1 VSACVRGD
9 ALGGCARTPVDPEQS
24 VIAANERPITGDGQP
39 LTPGSCLPVHVRT
52 APFDVILRN
61 WILSLLLRPMLVL
74 PVWAREN
81 SRKSVN
87 MPAMMWAHMRANIR
101 NF

>member
-1 VSACVRGD
+1 MAGSCRSAGF
-9 ALGGCARTPVDPEQS
+9 DPEQS
-24 VIAANERPITGDGQP
+24 VIAASERPITGDGQP
-39 LTPGSCLPVHVRT
+39 LTPGSCLPDHVVRT
-52 APFDVILRN
+52 APFEVILRN

-101 NF
+101 DP